1 MAGADVIE
9 AAIGITL
16 LLIVSYAVVGS
27 IMTTAAVVSNAQMDM
42 NRLQEERLD
51 TNIKVTYSDYW
62 WDGTYHEMEFRIKN
76 TGNKK
81 IDYTKLNIVIITKD
95 DPPPTI
101 FIKSVGDGEIG
112 SSPVGTWYFEGIHQD
127 ESWTDE
133 SVNLN
138 QWDPGEFLYGWME
151 MIPHPTEFHVFT
163 PNGATGYLPV
173 T

>member
-16 LLIVSYAVVGS
+16 LLLVCYVVVGS
-27 IMTTAAVVSNAQMDM
+27 IMTTAAVVSNAQKDM
-42 NRLQEERLD
+42 NQLQEGRLN
-51 TNIKVTYSDYW
+51 TNIMVTYSDYW

-76 TGNKK
+76 TGSTK
-81 IDYTKLNIVIITKD
+81 IDYTKLNMVIITQD
-95 DPPPTI
+95 SPPPTI
-101 FIKSVGDGEIG
+101 YINSVGNGVIE
-112 SSPVGTWYFEGIHQD
+112 SSPVGTWDFEGIHQD

-133 SVNLN
+133 IVNLN

-151 MIPHPTEFHVFT
+151 MTPHPTEFHVFT
-163 PNGATGYLPV
+163 PNGATGYLPI